1 MGSLMDYLNSL
12 SHQADLAFVR
22 EAMKRP
28 ILERDVELDLAKA
41 WHENRD
47 EKALHALIECY
58 TRLVIS
64 LAIKYKGY
72 GLSMSDLIQ
81 EGNLGLL
88 QAANRFDPQRG
99 VRFSTYA
106 KWWIRAHIQD
116 FVLRNWSIVRTGSTT
131 TQKNLFFNLNRLRS
145 KLLSIT
151 TDTMSPQD
159 QERIAQHLDISIQE
173 VENME
178 ARLASHDLSLSN
190 PVSEY
195 ADNDWQ
201 DFLLDTRLNPEETSF
216 QEHTEQSRHNWIE
229 EAMLCLAPREQYII
243 SQRRLTDPP
252 QTLEYIGK
260 ELSITKERV
269 RQIEARALRKMRYF
283 FMESMHE
290 VRQVL

>member
-12 SHQADLAFVR
+12 SHQADLVFVR

-41 WHENRD
+41 WHENKD

-64 LAIKYKGY
+64 LAVKYKGY

-88 QAANRFDPQRG
+88 QAANRFDRG

-151 TDTMSPQD
+151 TETMSPQD

-173 VENME
+173 VEAME
-178 ARLASHDLSLSN
+178 TRLASHDLSLSH

-195 ADNDWQ
+195 SDNNWQ

-216 QEHTEQSRHNWIE
+216 QEHAEQSRHNWIE
-229 EAMLCLAPREQYII
+229 EAMLCLAPREHYII
-243 SQRRLTDPP
+243 SQRRLSDPL
-252 QTLEYIGK
+252 QTLERIGK

-269 RQIEARALRKMRYF
+269 RQIEARALRKMRYY

>member
-1 MGSLMDYLNSL
+1 MGNLMEYLNSL

-22 EAMKRP
+22 EVMKKP
-28 ILERDVELDLAKA
+28 ILEREAELDLAKA
-41 WHENRD
+41 WHENKD
-47 EKALHALIECY
+47 EKALHELIESY

-64 LAIKYKGY
+64 LAVKYKGY
-72 GLSMSDLIQ
+72 GLALSDLIQ

-88 QAANRFDPQRG
+88 QAANRFDPERG

-131 TQKNLFFNLNRLRS
+131 VQKNLFFNLNRLRS
-145 KLLSIT
+145 KLISIST
-151 TDTMSPQD
+151 EMMSPED
-159 QERIAQHLDISIQE
+159 QKMIAQYLDISIQE
-173 VENME
+173 VEQME

-190 PVSEY
+190 PISEN

-201 DFLLDTRLNPEETSF
+201 DLILDTRLNPEETSF
-216 QEHTEQSRHNWIE
+216 QEHAEQSRYNWIE
-229 EAMLCLAPREQYII
+229 GAMLCLAPREQFII
-243 SQRRLTDPP
+243 TQRRLSDPA
-252 QTLEYIGK
+252 QTLENLGK

-269 RQIEARALRKMRYF
+269 RQIEARALRKMRYY

-290 VRQVL
+290 VRQAL